1 MDETFKTKG
10 KLTVDIFKYLC
21 YYSICKLIET
31 RNEMAILVD
40 YNQVILASL
49 FASIGKHYDVAVDE
63 NIIRHMFLNSLR
75 ANRKKF
81 SEEYGEIVVCA
92 DGKNTWRKEAYPY
105 YKANRKAGRDK
116 SELDWNALFEIMN
129 NLRTEIKE
137 YFPYK
142 VIHIEHCEADDIIG
156 TVIHEHGSELNIGS
170 EKFLILSADKD
181 FIQLQKYANVD
192 QYDPIRKR
200 WIRHDQ
206 PTQYLE
212 EHILKG
218 DTGDGV
224 PNILS
229 PDNCLAVGERQKA
242 MTKKRLALYSEGTE
256 NMDEETLRRFYR
268 NKMMIDLSEIPQKYQ
283 DQIRAEYNEQKN
295 VGREHL
301 FNYFIQKKLKHLI
314 TDIQDF

>member
-1 MDETFKTKG
+1 
-10 KLTVDIFKYLC
+10 
-21 YYSICKLIET
+21 
-31 RNEMAILVD
+31 MAILVD

-49 FASIGKHYDVAVDE
+49 FASIGNHTDVAADE
-63 NIIRHMFLNSLR
+63 NIIRHMFLNSVR
-75 ANRKKF
+75 STRKKF
-81 SEEYGEIVVCA
+81 SQEYGEIVICC

-116 SELDWNALFEIMN
+116 SGMDWNALFQIMN
-129 NLRTEIKE
+129 NVRTEMKE
-137 YFPYK
+137 FFPYK

-156 TVIHEHGSELNIGS
+156 AVINDNGSELNIGS
-170 EKFLILSADKD
+170 EKFLVLSADKD

-200 WIRHDQ
+200 WLRNDQ
-206 PTQYLE
+206 PAAYLE

-242 MTKKRLALYSEGTE
+242 MTQKRLALYKQGTE
-256 NMDEETLRRFYR
+256 VMDEETLRRFYR
-268 NKMMIDLSEIPQKYQ
+268 NKMMIDLAEIPQKYQ
-283 DQIRAEYNEQKN
+283 DQILEAYNEEKTI
-295 VGREHL
+295 GRELL
-301 FNYFIQKKLKHLI
+301 FNFFVQKKLKHLI